1 MFVFILI
8 LLLLAAIFGIL
19 GIVVKAAL
27 FIVITALLSLA
38 ILVALGWWAVKRSA
52 KRYASGSSPSPSGP
66 APLPPTRDD
75 RY

>member
-1 MFVFILI
+1 MMVFILI

-27 FIVITALLSLA
+27 FIVLTALLSLT

-52 KRYASGSSPSPSGP
+52 KRYGSGVPPAGP
-66 APLPPTRDD
+66 TQLPPSRDD

>member
-27 FIVITALLSLA
+27 FIVLTALLSLT

-52 KRYASGSSPSPSGP
+52 KRYSSGSPPSGQ
-66 APLPPTRDD
+66 AQLPPTRDD

>member
-27 FIVITALLSLA
+27 FVVLTILLSLA
-38 ILVALGWWAVKRSA
+38 ILVALGYWAVKRSA
-52 KRYASGSSPSPSGP
+52 RKYSSGPSSPGGSR
-66 APLPPTRDD
+66 ALPPPRDD

>member
-27 FIVITALLSLA
+27 FIVLTALLSLT

-52 KRYASGSSPSPSGP
+52 KRYSSGSSPSGP
-66 APLPPTRDD
+66 AQLPPTRDD